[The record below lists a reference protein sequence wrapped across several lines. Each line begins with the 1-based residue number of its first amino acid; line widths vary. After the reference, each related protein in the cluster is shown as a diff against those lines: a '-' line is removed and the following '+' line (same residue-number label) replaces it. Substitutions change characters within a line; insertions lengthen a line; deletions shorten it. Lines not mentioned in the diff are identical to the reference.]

1 MALPRTIRPEYSTTI
16 PSSGKKVKYNP
27 FSVREEKVLVLAS
40 ESNDP
45 EEITN
50 AIVNVLQNCIT
61 SPSDIKVEELAI
73 FDIEYLFLKARS
85 KSVGEYINVQVTDPN
100 DESFVTSHSINID
113 RIGIDKNP
121 EHSPVIF
128 LSEDIQVKMKY
139 PGIEFFA
146 EGIDMSNIANSLDTI
161 SRCVESITH
170 GDEVYHCVDTT
181 KNEIAEWLEG
191 LTSEQ
196 FRRISN
202 FFATMPK
209 LRHSFTVT
217 NENTGNDFRI
227 VLEGLADFF

>member
-1 MALPRTIRPEYSTTI
+1 MGLPKTIRPEYSTTI

-61 SPSDIKVEELAI
+61 SPADLKVEEMAI

-85 KSVGEYINVQVTDPN
+85 KSVGEHINIQVTDPN
-100 DESFVTSHSINID
+100 DETFTTSHAINID
-113 RIGIDKNP
+113 RIGVDKNP
-121 EHSPVIF
+121 EHSSVIF
-128 LSEDIQVKMKY
+128 LSEDIQIKMKY

-146 EGIDMSNIANSLDTI
+146 EGIDMSSVTSSLETI

-181 KNEIAEWLEG
+181 KKEITEWLEG

-196 FRRISN
+196 FRRITN
-202 FFATMPK
+202 FFTTMPK
-209 LRHSFTVT
+209 LRHTFSVT
-217 NENTGNDFRI
+217 NENTGKDFKI
-227 VLEGLADFF
+227 TLEGLSDFF

>member
-16 PSSGKKVKYNP
+16 PSTSKKVKYNP

-50 AIVNVLQNCIT
+50 AIVNVLQTCIT
-61 SPSDIKVEELAI
+61 SPADLKVEELAI

-85 KSVGEYINVQVTDPN
+85 KSVGEYINILVTDPS
-100 DESFVTSHSINID
+100 DDTYTTEHSINID

-121 EHSPVIF
+121 DHSPVIF
-128 LSEDIQVKMKY
+128 LSEDVQIKMKY

-146 EGIDMSNIANSLDTI
+146 EGINMTNIATSIETI
-161 SRCVESITH
+161 SRCVESITS

-181 KNEIAEWLEG
+181 RKEISEWLEG
-191 LTSEQ
+191 LTTEQ
-196 FRRISN
+196 FRKISN
-202 FFATMPK
+202 FFVTMPK
-209 LRHSFTVT
+209 LRHTFTLT

-227 VLEGLADFF
+227 TLEGLSDFF

>member
-1 MALPRTIRPEYSTTI
+1 MPLPKTIRPEYSTTV
-16 PSSGKKVKYNP
+16 PSTGKKIKYNP

-45 EEITN
+45 DEITN

-61 SPSDIKVEELAI
+61 SPSDLRVEDLAI

-85 KSVGEYINVQVTDPN
+85 KSVGEYINIRVTDPN
-100 DESFVTSHSINID
+100 DETFTTDHSINID

-128 LSEDIQVKMKY
+128 LSDDIQIKMKY

-146 EGIDMSNIANSLDTI
+146 EGIDLTSISNSITTIA
-161 SRCVESITH
+161 RCVDSIIS
-170 GDEVYHCVDTT
+170 GDEVYHCADTSQ
-181 KNEIAEWLEG
+181 KEITEWLEG

-196 FRRISN
+196 FRRVTN
-202 FFATMPK
+202 FFVTMPK
-209 LRHSFTVT
+209 LRHTFTVT
-217 NENTGNDFRI
+217 NTNTDSDFKI
-227 VLEGLADFF
+227 TLEGLSDFF

>member
-1 MALPRTIRPEYSTTI
+1 MGLPKTIRPEYSTTI
-16 PSSGKKVKYNP
+16 PSTGKKVKYNP

-61 SPSDIKVEELAI
+61 SPADIKVEEMAI

-85 KSVGEYINVQVTDPN
+85 KSVGEYINIQVTDPN
-100 DESFVTSHSINID
+100 DETYTTDHSINID

-121 EHSPVIF
+121 DHSPVIF
-128 LSEDIQVKMKY
+128 LSDDVQVKMKY

-146 EGIDMSNIANSLDTI
+146 EGIDMSTIATSLETI

-181 KNEIAEWLEG
+181 KKEITEWLEG

-202 FFATMPK
+202 FFVTMPK
-209 LRHSFTVT
+209 LRHTFSIT
-217 NENTGNDFRI
+217 NENTGADFKI
-227 VLEGLADFF
+227 TLEGLSDFF

>member
-1 MALPRTIRPEYSTTI
+1 MLPKLIRPEYSTTI

-50 AIVNVLQNCIT
+50 AIINVLQNCIT
-61 SPSDIKVEELAI
+61 SPSDINVEEMAL

-85 KSVGEYINVQVTDPN
+85 KSVGEYINIRVTDPN
-100 DESFVTSHSINID
+100 DETYTTDHSINID
-113 RIGIDKNP
+113 RLGIDRDP

-128 LSEDIQVKMKY
+128 LSDDVQVKMKY

-146 EGIDMSNIANSLDTI
+146 EGINMSSITDSIQTI
-161 SRCVESITH
+161 SRCIESITN

-181 KNEIAEWLEG
+181 KKEIEEWLEG

-196 FRRISN
+196 FRKITN
-202 FFATMPK
+202 FFVTMPK
-209 LRHSFTVT
+209 LRHSFTLT
-217 NENTGNDFRI
+217 NENTGEDFKI
-227 VLEGLADFF
+227 TLEGLSDFF